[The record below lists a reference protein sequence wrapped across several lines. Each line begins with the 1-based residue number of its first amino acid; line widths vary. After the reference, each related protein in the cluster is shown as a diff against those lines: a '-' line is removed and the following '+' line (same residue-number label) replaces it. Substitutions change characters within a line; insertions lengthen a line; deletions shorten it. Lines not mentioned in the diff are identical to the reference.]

1 MNKQVPEE
9 GLKQLE
15 ANPVGTIPKTAST
28 ASQKSVVAI
37 LSANANESSLYQ
49 PWFADGPGDIE
60 VRVIA
65 DFDARHPLPAD
76 VDLVV
81 THNHYRWDELAV
93 LRQAMTAGD
102 RGVLVLA
109 DGILEFRNSWLNS
122 NIPAGSLL
130 QPALA
135 HKIATIG
142 PAQSRWLESWGNH
155 GCCETVGLPRL
166 DTAAAANGWHAVP
179 ASRSAGEPTGSAN
192 LTLTA
197 PQPQTR
203 DTAQPAC
210 LLICSART
218 PAFSEAQWEVT
229 LAQFRALSDYL
240 QSHPP
245 HHQGQPVSVRWRVAE
260 RIAAELNI
268 PAESVSNGPIT
279 AALELASAVI
289 TMPSTVQLEAM
300 LYRRP
305 VATLDFFQVPNYVPA
320 AWQITAAE
328 HFGSIIPQLFEPCP
342 LRQFYQDRLLKDQLW
357 CESSASERM
366 WTLVAGMARIANRQ
380 RQQGIPV
387 RFPRHILPAES
398 SDHGRDWPTGSEI
411 EWPRLQP
418 LREAWRQQAR
428 AAKVEVWELTE
439 VAAACQRAQQYSE
452 ERGMLHRLVETHR
465 QTVQTYEYNISQTQ
479 QYMTFIQNNVNELQS
494 RWEDTKR
501 RLEQRNTEF
510 AETQQRVLQLAAEKL
525 AAHEKLQEAY
535 ADAKRKQDRVN
546 ELRTHYQEIR
556 AAYEALKNQRA
567 ATHPDR
573 PTPSPP
579 SS

>member
-1 MNKQVPEE
+1 MSQQLPDE
-9 GLKQLE
+9 GIKQLE
-15 ANPVGTIPKTAST
+15 ANPVGTSPKTEPT
-28 ASQKSVVAI
+28 TPRKSVVAI
-37 LSANANESSLYQ
+37 LAANANESSLYQ
-49 PWFADGPGDIE
+49 PWLNHPPADIDVRIVPDFE
-60 VRVIA
+60 VRQS
-65 DFDARHPLPAD
+65 LPAD

-102 RGVLVLA
+102 RGVLVLS
-109 DGILEFRNSWLNS
+109 DGILEFRNSWQNY

-179 ASRSAGEPTGSAN
+179 ASRSAGESTGSAH

-197 PQPQTR
+197 PHQPTH

-218 PAFSEAQWEVT
+218 PAFSEAQWAVT

-245 HHQGQPVSVRWRVAE
+245 QHQGQPVSVRWRVAE
-260 RIAAELNI
+260 RIAAELNL
-268 PAESVSNGPIT
+268 PAESLSDGPIT

-342 LRQFYQDRLLKDQLW
+342 LRQFYQDSLLRDQLW
-357 CESSASERM
+357 YHSSASERM
-366 WTLVAGMARIANRQ
+366 WTLIANMARIAKRQ
-380 RQQGIPV
+380 RQQGIPI
-387 RFPRHILPAES
+387 RFPRHILPPES
-398 SDHGRDWPTGSEI
+398 SDLDHDCLTGSEI
-411 EWPRLQP
+411 DWPRLQP

-428 AAKVEVWELTE
+428 AAKVDVWELTE
-439 VAAACQRAQQYSE
+439 VAAAYQRAQQYSE

-479 QYMTFIQNNVNELQS
+479 QYMTFLQENANELQS

-510 AETQQRVLQLAAEKL
+510 AETQQRVLQLAAEKK
-525 AAHEKLQEAY
+525 ATHEKLQEAY

-556 AAYEALKNQRA
+556 VAYEALKNQQA
-567 ATHPDR
+567 SAQPTR
-573 PTPSPP
+573 PPP
-579 SS
+579 LLTEA